1 MKAQIF
7 CVTVLGLG
15 LAAASAFAS
24 SATSRIASTEFRD
37 AAALV
42 ADANSTIQQL
52 QGTWTQACL
61 SWNPSDPATADDTRS
76 YFGSYTFKGSEF
88 IWSQEVFT
96 DSECKKPLA
105 KLVATGFFKIGDAVP
120 DIEGAFNIDMFEQ
133 FYVHTLLDSSK
144 RAFEFCKGGNTPL
157 TGVVECSSIDLFQIM
172 RIEGDKL
179 REGRVNGDHPAT
191 SSSTRPS
198 YLYSIGYKRVS

>member
-1 MKAQIF
+1 MIASIV
-7 CVTVLGLG
+7 CVTAVGLVLVAKSA
-15 LAAASAFAS
+15 LASP
-24 SATSRIASTEFRD
+24 ATTRSASTEFSD

-42 ADANSTIQQL
+42 ADASSTAKQL

-61 SWNPSDPATADDTRS
+61 RWNPSDPATADDTRS
-76 YFGSYTFKGSEF
+76 YFASYTFKGSEV
-88 IWSQEVFT
+88 IWSQEAFT

-144 RAFEFCKGGNTPL
+144 RAFEYCKGGNTPL
-157 TGVVECSSIDLFQIM
+157 TGVVECSSSDLFQII
-172 RIEGDKL
+172 RIEGDRL
-179 REGRVNGDHPAT
+179 REGRVTDDHPAT

-198 YLYSIGYKRVS
+198 YLYNAGYKRVS